1 MRGEDVVRVRLRYV
15 VSDVDRHGN
24 VRFYFRRKGQ
34 PKARLP
40 GLPGSDEF
48 MQAYRAALA
57 GCDDT
62 RQGARSA
69 GVGTFGYL
77 CRTYYASA
85 TFKSLD
91 SSTQKWRR
99 RALDLICEKH
109 GDKPVALMHA
119 KHVRM
124 LRDELAEKPGAARNR
139 LKALRALFQWAIEED
154 RAPHDPTR
162 DVKPIPYVTKGHHTW
177 TLDEI
182 EQFEA
187 KHPVGS
193 KARLA
198 LYLMAYTAC
207 RREDVVR
214 LGPQHLRNGRFQFQQ
229 AKNEDRNPINID
241 VPIHGDLAN
250 AISQTPSGHLTFLVT
265 EYGRPFT
272 PVGFGNKF
280 KDWCRQAN
288 LPHCSCHGLRKATA
302 ARLAER
308 GATPHEIMAVTGH
321 QSLEEVERYT
331 RDARKSG
338 LADAAMS
345 KLK

>member
-1 MRGEDVVRVRLRYV
+1 MKGKEVGNVRLKYV
-15 VSDVDRHGN
+15 VEDTDRHGN
-24 VRFYFRRKGQ
+24 VRRYFRRKGQ
-34 PKARLP
+34 PKIRLP

-48 MQAYRAALA
+48 MQAYRAALT
-57 GCDDT
+57 G
-62 RQGARSA
+62 RREIRERGRSA
-69 GVGTFGYL
+69 SVGTFGYL
-77 CRTYYASA
+77 CQSYYASA
-85 TFKSLD
+85 TFKALD
-91 SSTQKWRR
+91 ISTQKWRR

-109 GDKPVALMHA
+109 RDKPIAVMQS

-124 LRDELAEKPGAARNR
+124 LRDELADRPGAARNR
-139 LKALRALFQWAIEED
+139 LKALQALFRWAIEED
-154 RAPHDPTR
+154 QAPQDPTR
-162 DVKPIPYVTKGHHTW
+162 DVKAIPYTTRGHHTW
-177 TLDEI
+177 TLEEI
-182 EQFEA
+182 EQFEGR
-187 KHPVGS
+187 HPVGS

-198 LYLMAYTAC
+198 LHLMLYTAC

-229 AKNEDRNPINID
+229 AKNEHRNPIDID
-241 VPIHGDLAN
+241 IPLHHDLAEI
-250 AISQTPSGHLTFLVT
+250 ISQTPSGHLTFLVT

-272 PVGFGNKF
+272 AVGFGNKF
-280 KDWCRQAN
+280 KDWCRQAD

-321 QSLEEVERYT
+321 QSLVEVERYT
-331 RDARKSG
+331 RAARKSR